1 MNPGTGTRHED
12 PRPTLITGGCGFIGC
27 NLANALADSGKRVL
41 ILDNLARPGVQDNAH
56 WLKAKHGDRVEIKVA
71 DVRDMSAVTS
81 AVSRAC
87 SVLHLAGQVA
97 VTASLDRPVDDF
109 EVNARGTLNVL
120 EAVRLH
126 NADAPIVFASTNKVY
141 GRLLDDRDIDR
152 VGRRYVPDAQDLAHG
167 VDERAPLDLYSPY
180 GCSKGAADQ
189 YVRDYA
195 RVYGLRT
202 AVMRMSCIYGPRQFG
217 TEDQGWIAHFMIQAI
232 CGSPVTIYGDGL
244 QVRDALHV
252 SDAVA
257 AWLGVLD
264 KIDAVRGHVFNLG
277 GGPDNSISLLELLDM
292 IAQLRGQALD
302 VSFDQWRPGDQPW
315 YVSNI
320 NALSHAPGWRPQ
332 IGIQDGLMSL
342 EAWLAPRFGVAAPEI
357 ERATV

>member
-81 AVSRAC
+81 AVSRAS

-141 GRLLDDRDIDR
+141 GRLLDDRDIDC

-167 VDERAPLDLYSPY
+167 VDERAPLDLYSTY
-180 GCSKGAADQ
+180 GC
-189 YVRDYA
+189 
-195 RVYGLRT
+195 
-202 AVMRMSCIYGPRQFG
+202 
-217 TEDQGWIAHFMIQAI
+217 
-232 CGSPVTIYGDGL
+232 
-244 QVRDALHV
+244 
-252 SDAVA
+252 
-257 AWLGVLD
+257 
-264 KIDAVRGHVFNLG
+264 
-277 GGPDNSISLLELLDM
+277 
-292 IAQLRGQALD
+292 
-302 VSFDQWRPGDQPW
+302 
-315 YVSNI
+315 
-320 NALSHAPGWRPQ
+320 
-332 IGIQDGLMSL
+332 
-342 EAWLAPRFGVAAPEI
+342 
-357 ERATV
+357 